1 MADKTDWRQMFDLK
15 HPAMKPLWV
24 RLLLIAVC
32 LAWAAV
38 EFVMGSLYWAIGV
51 AAIGVYMIWV
61 FFFSADRIYF
71 SRGSDEEK

>member
-38 EFVMGSLYWAIGV
+38 EFTMGSLYWAIGV
-51 AAIGVYMIWV
+51 AAIGLYMAWV
-61 FFFSADRIYF
+61 FFLSADRVYF
-71 SRGSDEEK
+71 SGDTRDEE